1 MDIISLTLFFLIL
14 FLISI
19 GLIEIYFHKKALK
32 NLPIRI
38 HVNGTRGK
46 SSVTRLIAAG
56 LREGGLNTYAKTTG
70 TTPRIINNK
79 GKDIDIHRLRSASIG
94 EQIKLMRY
102 FSKRKPDAI
111 VVECMAVNPQYQWV
125 SEQRIIKST
134 LGVITNV
141 RPDHLD
147 EMGTTNQEIAYSLTN
162 TIPFNSTCIT
172 SETNNL
178 TPLKNIA
185 SKRNSEIIESDLN
198 DIKDEYLNKFPFIE
212 HPENLS
218 LALKVCESIGIKKNI
233 ALKGMIKTT
242 PDPGALFIW
251 KIKHLKNKCDFIS
264 GFAANDPHSTKMVW
278 NLIRKRYEGK
288 SCIFLNTRDDRRYR
302 TIQLVDLVLKNIKPD
317 VFIIRADNVDNILSQ
332 YSNKEIK
339 VIKFRMSDS
348 PETII
353 NSIINMN
360 KYHILGIGNMVGWGE
375 EFIDK
380 LKVYC

>member
-178 TPLKNIA
+178 TPL
-185 SKRNSEIIESDLN
+185 S
-198 DIKDEYLNKFPFIE
+198 
-212 HPENLS
+212 
-218 LALKVCESIGIKKNI
+218 
-233 ALKGMIKTT
+233 
-242 PDPGALFIW
+242 
-251 KIKHLKNKCDFIS
+251 
-264 GFAANDPHSTKMVW
+264 
-278 NLIRKRYEGK
+278 
-288 SCIFLNTRDDRRYR
+288 
-302 TIQLVDLVLKNIKPD
+302 
-317 VFIIRADNVDNILSQ
+317 
-332 YSNKEIK
+332 
-339 VIKFRMSDS
+339 
-348 PETII
+348 
-353 NSIINMN
+353 
-360 KYHILGIGNMVGWGE
+360 
-375 EFIDK
+375 
-380 LKVYC
+380 

>member
-172 SETNNL
+172 SEIDNL
-178 TPLKNIA
+178 SPLKNIA

-198 DIKDEYLNKFPFIE
+198 DIKDEYLKEFPFIE

-233 ALKGMIKTT
+233 VLKGMMKTT
-242 PDPGALFIW
+242 PDPGALFIL
-251 KIKHLKNKCDFIS
+251 KIKYLKNKCDFIS

-278 NLIRKRYEGK
+278 NLIRRRYEGK

-302 TIQLVDLVLKNIKPD
+302 TIQLADLVLKNIKPD
-317 VFIIRADNVDNILSQ
+317 VFIIRADNVDSILSQ
-332 YSNKEIK
+332 YNNKKIK
-339 VIKFRMSDS
+339 VIKFGMSDS

-360 KYHILGIGNMVGWGE
+360 KYHVLGIGNMVGWGE
-375 EFIDK
+375 EFINK

>member
-1 MDIISLTLFFLIL
+1 MIELNIISFLIL
-14 FLISI
+14 TSLFLFIVI
-19 GLIEIYFHKKALK
+19 LGIIEVRTHNSALSK
-32 NLPIRI
+32 IPIRI

-79 GKDIDIHRLRSASIG
+79 GKDIDIHRLRCASIG

-102 FSKRKPDAI
+102 FSKTKPDAI

-185 SKRNSEIIESDLN
+185 SKRNSEII
-198 DIKDEYLNKFPFIE
+198 
-212 HPENLS
+212 
-218 LALKVCESIGIKKNI
+218 
-233 ALKGMIKTT
+233 
-242 PDPGALFIW
+242 
-251 KIKHLKNKCDFIS
+251 
-264 GFAANDPHSTKMVW
+264 
-278 NLIRKRYEGK
+278 
-288 SCIFLNTRDDRRYR
+288 
-302 TIQLVDLVLKNIKPD
+302 
-317 VFIIRADNVDNILSQ
+317 
-332 YSNKEIK
+332 
-339 VIKFRMSDS
+339 
-348 PETII
+348 
-353 NSIINMN
+353 
-360 KYHILGIGNMVGWGE
+360 
-375 EFIDK
+375 
-380 LKVYC
+380 